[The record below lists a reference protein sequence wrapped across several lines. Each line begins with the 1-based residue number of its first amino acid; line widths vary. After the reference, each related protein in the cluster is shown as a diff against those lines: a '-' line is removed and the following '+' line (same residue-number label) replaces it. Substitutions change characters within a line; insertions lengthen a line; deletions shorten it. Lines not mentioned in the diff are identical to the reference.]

1 MAIPFFTSLF
11 RLRFPSISAESFA
24 FPPPWIA
31 GGIALALGFAGI
43 PLQSV
48 NAQQTPAP
56 DAGES
61 DGAFSWAKPVPAAE
75 KPALS
80 VPAPTLPAAAPA
92 QNTAAPAKTE
102 PAPTKTSKAT
112 APRPAATAPVPP
124 SQRPLAWADQSG
136 PVSNVPVD
144 LIRREV
150 RAEVDRMPRVEP
162 AIAPSWHRRYTLGPG
177 DTLNLSMYDRPDLS
191 RTSVPIAPDGTISYL
206 QAVSVKAVGRSIPE
220 LRKAIETALSEFHNQ
235 PKVIV
240 TPATIGSKRF
250 TIIGRVREPG
260 SYLLDRPL
268 TILEGIASA
277 KGIDVGA
284 VSGTQQELA
293 DLERSFVARNGR
305 KLEVDLADLYYQGKL
320 AENAFLEPN
329 DYIYI
334 ASALKN
340 EVYVLGE
347 VNRPGRLKMA
357 TPLTVTRAITLAGG
371 YNSKAFKQRVLLI
384 RGSIHKPKA
393 TVVNVGDILHGRETD
408 IELTNRD
415 IVFVSK
421 RPFEMAEKAL
431 DSAIFTFVQTV
442 TAESV
447 NDEFSDIAIP
457 AE

>member
-1 MAIPFFTSLF
+1 M
-11 RLRFPSISAESFA
+11 A
-24 FPPPWIA
+24 FPIHISPFPRGRSLRIA
-31 GGIALALGFAGI
+31 LGLALVIGALALSLRDGAG
-43 PLQSV
+43 QEKS
-48 NAQQTPAP
+48 APAP
-56 DAGES
+56 ANSS
-61 DGAFSWAKPVPAAE
+61 DSAFSWAKPAPSDG
-75 KPALS
+75 KP
-80 VPAPTLPAAAPA
+80 AAPA
-92 QNTAAPAKTE
+92 PAQPAVPAQKAVATAHSAPAMAKSSNVSPTRPKTAAPQ
-102 PAPTKTSKAT
+102 S
-112 APRPAATAPVPP
+112 PP
-124 SQRPLAWADQSG
+124 RPLAWADQSG

-150 RAEVDRMPRVEP
+150 RAEVDRIPRVEP
-162 AIAPSWHRRYTLGPG
+162 AITPSWHRRYTLGPG

-206 QAVSVKAVGRSIPE
+206 QAVGVKAVGRSIPE
-220 LRKAIETALSEFHNQ
+220 LRKAIETALAEYHIQ

-268 TILEGIASA
+268 TILEGIAAA

-305 KLEVDLADLYYQGKL
+305 KLDVDLADLYYQGKL

-329 DYIYI
+329 DYIYV

-340 EVYVLGE
+340 EIYVLGA

-371 YNSKAFKQRVLLI
+371 YNSQAFKQRVLLI

-393 TVVNVGDILHGRETD
+393 TVVNVGDILHGREPD

-415 IVFVSK
+415 IIFVNK

-447 NDEFSDIAIP
+447 NDEFTDVAIP